1 MGKMRTLWA
10 ASAIGLALSGQ
21 AMAQATPNST
31 TTGNPSVSNTPAA
44 ADASRVE
51 IYGIVDMFLSTGDY
65 GNGTVTRLDSS
76 GARASRVGFRGTERL
91 DRDLSVE
98 FTLEAGINA
107 DTGAMP
113 DTTRFFNRQSWIG
126 LKSDY
131 GTMRFGRMNT
141 MQFIMLGKY
150 DAMDAT
156 TQTSALL
163 NLAPFVPRY
172 GNVVA
177 YISPKLLDA
186 VTLQV
191 QYGLGEASDGSDK
204 DANWHVSAEYEKG
217 PIGLGITHEEIKS
230 TTGQVLTKYT
240 LLGGS
245 YDFGQ
250 FKLFA
255 GYHKADVSDGSRKAD
270 TWSLSGLYR
279 LTPVD
284 WFSLGYG
291 ALSDKTGND
300 NDASQIG
307 LLYQRIMSKRTVI
320 YAGIS
325 KIDNRNNASFT
336 LNGSAVAGQPVAY
349 PGADPQALQL
359 GIRHSF

>member
-10 ASAIGLALSGQ
+10 ASAVGLAFGGQ
-21 AMAQATPNST
+21 AIAQ
-31 TTGNPSVSNTPAA
+31 TTGSTIQGNPVVSSPAPA

-51 IYGIVDMFLSTGDY
+51 IYGIMDLFLSVGDY

-76 GARASRVGFRGTERL
+76 GARASRIGFRGTERL
-91 DRDLSVE
+91 NQGLSVE
-98 FTLEAGINA
+98 FTLEAGLNA
-107 DTGAMP
+107 DTGAQP
-113 DTTRFFNRQSWIG
+113 DSTRFFNRQSWVG

-177 YISPKLLDA
+177 YISPKLMDA

-217 PIGLGITHEEIKS
+217 PIGLGVTHEEIKS
-230 TTGQVLTKYT
+230 ANGQFTTKYT

-255 GYHKADVSDGSRKAD
+255 GYHNADVSDGSRDAD
-270 TWSLSGLYR
+270 TWSVSGLYR
-279 LTPVD
+279 LNPTN
-284 WFSLGYG
+284 WISLGYG
-291 ALSDKTGND
+291 ALKDNTAAGND
-300 NDASQIG
+300 AHQIG
-307 LLYQRIMSKRTVI
+307 LLYQHFMRKSTVI

-325 KIDNRNNASFT
+325 KINNKNNANFT
-336 LNGSAVAGQPVAY
+336 LNGSAVAGQPLAY
-349 PGADPQALQL
+349 TGADPHAVQL